1 MIKTVNIS
9 TRIPIR
15 NVKPPLQGNYK
26 NIKMDTSDIVKCLNR
41 RARVE
46 EVLSDGTTVQ
56 LTLSN
61 YYKDHSNLVNMV
73 KKETQSQHQATIDKM
88 ENKEEPSNTV
98 TEDQLNSADVIVME
112 EQKEEVENK
121 FETEE
126 SVNEDTVLE
135 EENLET
141 DEINKDEVTDMEK
154 EDINDET
161 KQQAPVTSN
170 KNNKANIKNKK

>member
-15 NVKPPLQGNYK
+15 NVKPPLQGNYR

-61 YYKDHSNLVNMV
+61 YYKDHSDLVSIV

-88 ENKEEPSNTV
+88 ENKEESSNTI
-98 TEDQLNSADVIVME
+98 TKEELNSADIVVME
-112 EQKEEVENK
+112 EKSEEVENK
-121 FETEE
+121 SEDKTDTPTELEVDTEVKEEITDTEE
-126 SVNEDTVLE
+126 
-135 EENLET
+135 
-141 DEINKDEVTDMEK
+141 
-154 EDINDET
+154 T
-161 KQQAPVTSN
+161 KNQDSVTSN
-170 KNNKANIKNKK
+170 KNNNKTNNKNKK